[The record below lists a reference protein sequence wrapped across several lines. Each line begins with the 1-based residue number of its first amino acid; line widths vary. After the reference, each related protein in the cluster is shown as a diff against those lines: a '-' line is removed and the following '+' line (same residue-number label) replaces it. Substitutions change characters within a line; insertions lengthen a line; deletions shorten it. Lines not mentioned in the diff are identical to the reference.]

1 MKLYFVIF
9 LSLFFLFDFF
19 FFFSKS
25 LYITLFCAPSS
36 SSACVG
42 SEWLA
47 VSLGSIVSV
56 SRGDTLITAL
66 LKGNV
71 RHLCFLY
78 SHLFF

>member
-9 LSLFFLFDFF
+9 LSLFFYLIS